1 MDDVLGYAGTRA
13 VVTGAASGMGQA
25 TARLLVELGAEVIG
39 LDVKPADADGVT
51 SIEVDLRDPTS
62 IDTVADEIDGPVNS
76 LFTCAGLPG
85 PPFSDLDTMLVN
97 FVGTR
102 HLISRLAPKM
112 PEGSAIAWIASQG
125 GIGWQNNLETLFSLF
140 ATVDFDAG
148 RQWCIDHTDQIAQAS
163 AYAFSKQAINAFVAS
178 QSRVFWGL
186 GLRINCS
193 NPGPT
198 ETPMMPAFHESAG
211 KALVDMAIGAV
222 PRYSTPEEQAWPVI
236 FLNSPRLSYV
246 TGEAFGADGGF
257 FGLLTTN
264 QIDFSALT
272 G

>member
-1 MDDVLGYAGTRA
+1 MDDVLGYQGTRA

-25 TARLLVELGAEVIG
+25 TARVLVELGAEVIG
-39 LDVKPADADGVT
+39 LDVRTCEAPGVA
-51 SIEVDLRDPTS
+51 SIEVDLRDEAS
-62 IDTVADEIDGPVNS
+62 IDAAVAQIDGPVNS
-76 LFTCAGLPG
+76 LFACAGLPG

-102 HLISRLAPKM
+102 HLIDRVAPSM
-112 PEGSAIAWIASQG
+112 PEGSAVAWIASQG
-125 GIGWQNNLETLFSLF
+125 GIGWQNNLERLMALI
-140 ATVDFDAG
+140 ATDGFVAG
-148 RQWCIDHTDQIAQAS
+148 KQWCEDNAEAIAAGS
-163 AYAFSKQAINAFVAS
+163 AYATSKQAVNAFVAS
-178 QSRVFWGL
+178 QSRAFYAK

-211 KALVDMAIGAV
+211 KELVDMAIGAV
-222 PRYSTPEEQAWPVI
+222 PRYSTAEEQAWPVV